1 MHPTKLNTSFELLN
15 SLFFDIDLAIF
26 NAALYNLSFV
36 FNSFFTS
43 FSFVIKLYW
52 KHKAS
57 TIPFVTSSIL
67 NPLSFITL
75 FNSCTPS
82 LFWKYLSLSAS
93 LFDVSILNTLLF
105 K

>member
-52 KHKAS
+52 KHLLEAQTMHGVHSKA
-57 TIPFVTSSIL
+57 
-67 NPLSFITL
+67 
-75 FNSCTPS
+75 
-82 LFWKYLSLSAS
+82 
-93 LFDVSILNTLLF
+93 
-105 K
+105 